1 MTIAPTP
8 RCSMR
13 PRRVAIYARISTQEG
28 VQHLDNQLS
37 ECRQF
42 IDKMPEWEPAKHA
55 IEYIEEASGAA
66 ADRPTLHDL
75 LRAADN
81 RDFDIVLAFDLSRLT
96 REGPARAFEYIAR
109 LRAGGVDFWS
119 VREPYFRTSGIAGD
133 LLIALAAYFYEEERR
148 AIRERVKAGIAR
160 ARKEGRVLGRPKEVI
175 DAVKLAG
182 MLNQEPRPSLRAIAA
197 ELKCSK
203 STIERHL
210 RRTRQAFAA
219 FDREPFKNP
228 PSRMPHR

>member
-1 MTIAPTP
+1 
-8 RCSMR
+8 
-13 PRRVAIYARISTQEG
+13 
-28 VQHLDNQLS
+28 
-37 ECRQF
+37 
-42 IDKMPEWEPAKHA
+42 
-55 IEYIEEASGAA
+55 
-66 ADRPTLHDL
+66 
-75 LRAADN
+75 
-81 RDFDIVLAFDLSRLT
+81 VLAFDLSRLT

-109 LRAGGVDFWS
+109 LRAVHVDFWS

-160 ARKEGRVLGRPKEVI
+160 ARRDGRILGRPKEFI

-182 MLNQEPRPSLRAIAA
+182 MLDQEPRPSLRAIAG

-210 RRTRQAFAA
+210 RKIRAA
-219 FDREPFKNP
+219 APEPCK
-228 PSRMPHR
+228 RGCQQDHVHGDYL